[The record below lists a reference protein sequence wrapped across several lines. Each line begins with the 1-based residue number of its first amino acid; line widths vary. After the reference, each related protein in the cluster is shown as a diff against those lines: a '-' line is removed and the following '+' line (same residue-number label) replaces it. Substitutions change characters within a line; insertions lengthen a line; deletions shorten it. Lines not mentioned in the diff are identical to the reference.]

1 MEKHKAHYPLT
12 RVKVLI
18 KEGRYRITAT
28 ARRTA
33 FEDFLLSGEGIVGC
47 VEGLDAGSFYKSM
60 TTRFDST
67 LWQDVYHAAIGN
79 KTAYMKL
86 QILDDETV
94 IISFKEK

>member
-1 MEKHKAHYPLT
+1 MKKLKAHYPLI
-12 RVKVLI
+12 RVKSLI

-47 VEGLDAGSFYKSM
+47 VIGLEVGNFYKSM
-60 TTRFDST
+60 TTGFDST
-67 LWQDVYHAAIGN
+67 LWQDVYHVAIGN
-79 KTAYMKL
+79 KTAYLKL
-86 QILDDETV
+86 QILEDETV